1 MNATYEQEKAYLEF
15 RMIFNE
21 EPSNHQILNL
31 RHMKLVTE
39 YGKHTGDIEKSLK
52 LVAVHL
58 SIYEKPRLDSF
69 DEQEIINMILNAV
82 RTT

>member
-1 MNATYEQEKAYLEF
+1 MNAVYEQEKACLEF

-21 EPSNHQILNL
+21 EPSNHQVLNL

-39 YGKHTGDIEKSLK
+39 YGKHTGNIEESLK
-52 LVAVHL
+52 LAATHL
-58 SIYEKPRLDSF
+58 SIYEKARLDSF
-69 DEQEIINMILNAV
+69 DEQEIINMILSVV